1 MSMSS
6 TFASGSRRSPQQA
19 RATQRRAK
27 FLEVAAKL
35 IGEQGYEIV
44 TMMAIAAEAGASIGT
59 LYDYFPDKRSV
70 ALALLSEYVEQ
81 ADAHWAAILSGART
95 MTESEL
101 SELFIEGILT
111 FVRAHP
117 ACLPLLTAP
126 IGYSRTAEARQPL
139 RRTIADALRKTKPS
153 ISADRAFMSAQ
164 VIVQLMKG
172 MLALY
177 KQVAAKDE
185 KAVTAE
191 FKALMLAYVSG
202 LRDTS

>member
-6 TFASGSRRSPQQA
+6 TSASASRRSPQQA

-27 FLEVAAKL
+27 FLEVAARL

-44 TMMAIAAEAGASIGT
+44 PMMAIAKEAGASIGT
-59 LYDYFPDKRSV
+59 LYDYFPDKQSV

-81 ADAHWAAILSGART
+81 ADAHWTAVLSGART
-95 MTESEL
+95 MTEREL
-101 SELFIEGILT
+101 SEVFIEGILT

-117 ACLPLLTAP
+117 AYLPLLTAP
-126 IGYSRTAEARQPL
+126 IGYARTAEARQPL

-153 ISADRAFMSAQ
+153 VTPERAFLSAQ

-177 KQVAAKDE
+177 KQVTAKD
-185 KAVTAE
+185 KNAVTAE

-202 LRDTS
+202 LGRI

>member
-6 TFASGSRRSPQQA
+6 TYASGSRRSPQQA
-19 RATQRRAK
+19 RATQRRAR

-44 TMMAIAAEAGASIGT
+44 TMMAIAKEAGASIGT

-70 ALALLSEYVEQ
+70 ALALLSEYVQQ
-81 ADAHWAAILSGART
+81 ADVHWAAVLSGARAL
-95 MTESEL
+95 TESEL
-101 SELFIEGILT
+101 SEVFIEGVLT

-117 ACLPLLTAP
+117 AYLPLLTAP
-126 IGYSRTAEARQPL
+126 IGYSRTTEARQPL

-153 ISADRAFMSAQ
+153 MTPERAFLSAQ
-164 VIVQLMKG
+164 VILQLMKG

-177 KQVAAKDE
+177 KQVTAKDQ

-191 FKALMLAYVSG
+191 FKALILAYVRG
-202 LRDTS
+202 LGDT